1 MNDLRYHSRRVC
13 SLFELKAGLM
23 SPFLSRI
30 PFLHNSYVQR
40 LHSQHSDLKGFIG
53 RLKMNFF
60 SKPGRP
66 DGSKY
71 ANAIQQSRL
80 RGNTQRSTA
89 DALGIS
95 LSTVKRYWGR
105 CIVE

>member
-1 MNDLRYHSRRVC
+1 
-13 SLFELKAGLM
+13 
-23 SPFLSRI
+23 
-30 PFLHNSYVQR
+30 
-40 LHSQHSDLKGFIG
+40 
-53 RLKMNFF
+53 MNFS